1 MPRPPDPNA
10 LRRERNDDP
19 SWLRLTPRDPAA
31 AVPDFPLADPSPR
44 VLHWWE
50 HFWGTPQANQ
60 WEEGREHVT
69 VAIFCQV
76 LAEAEKPTAPVTIHR
91 PLKSLRDELGLSVDG
106 MRRRRW
112 VMPDENVAAVPATV
126 TPIRSAP
133 RGGSSRDRMR
143 RRMGQSTTPADDDPA
158 PF

>member
-19 SWLRLTPRDPAA
+19 TWLQLTPRDPAA
-31 AVPDFPLADPSPR
+31 AVPEFPLTDPTPR
-44 VLHWWE
+44 VLHWWQ
-50 HFWGTPQANQ
+50 HFCRMPQANQ
-60 WEEGREHVT
+60 WQKGREHVT

-91 PLKSLRDELGLSVDG
+91 PLKSLRDELGLSIDG

-112 VMPDENVAAVPATV
+112 VMPNENVAAVSATV

-133 RGGSSRDRMR
+133 RGGSSRERLM
-143 RRMGQSTTPADDDPA
+143 RRMGHPTEQAE
-158 PF
+158 

>member
-10 LRRERNDDP
+10 LRRDRNDDP
-19 SWLRLTPRDPAA
+19 TWPRLTPRDPAA
-31 AVPDFPLADPSPR
+31 AVPDFPLADPTPR

-50 HFWGTPQANQ
+50 HFWGMPQANQ
-60 WEEGREHVT
+60 WEKGREHVT

-91 PLKSLRDELGLSVDG
+91 PLKSLRDELGLSIDG

-112 VMPDENVAAVPATV
+112 VMPDENVAAVPPATV
-126 TPIRSAP
+126 TPLRSVQP
-133 RGGSSRDRMR
+133 RRQTSRDRVKR
-143 RRMGQSTTPADDDPA
+143 VAPAEQADADRP

>member
-1 MPRPPDPNA
+1 M
-10 LRRERNDDP
+10 
-19 SWLRLTPRDPAA
+19 
-31 AVPDFPLADPSPR
+31 
-44 VLHWWE
+44 
-50 HFWGTPQANQ
+50 PQAGQ
-60 WEEGREHVT
+60 WEKGREHVT

-91 PLKSLRDELGLSVDG
+91 PLKSLRDELGLSIDG

-126 TPIRSAP
+126 SPIRAVEP
-133 RGGSSRDRMR
+133 RRQTSRDRVKR
-143 RRMGQSTTPADDDPA
+143 ATPPPADDDRP